1 MLSYLK
7 DTNAV
12 EVYDGA
18 NWVASDDPNAIQNT
32 IVDAKG
38 DLITATGADTP
49 ARLAVGSN
57 GDTLVADSAAT
68 TGLRWTENYA
78 AGKNKIINGDFFVN
92 QRAFSSTTTDG
103 TYGFDRFK
111 LVAGSGATMSAQTFT
126 PGTAPVSGYEA
137 RNFCRI
143 VTTGQSGASVY
154 SMFEQDIEDVRTFAG
169 QTITISFWA
178 KAASSTP
185 KIATQIFQQFGSGGS
200 PSAVVETYVGQSTLS
215 TSWARYSVSVA
226 VPSISGKT
234 IGTTANTS
242 YFGVRFW
249 VSAGTDNNA
258 QTGSLGIQSNTFDIW
273 GIQAEEGSVAT
284 AFQTATGTIQG
295 ELAACQRYY
304 YTHALGN
311 SLAVGLGT
319 MEQASLLIVNVK
331 FPVNMR
337 TSATLVSVSGT
348 NFYGFERNFA
358 VDSFNS
364 FTILNPGTTN
374 VFIYNNTEVSGTVG
388 NSGRVTTQDATSLV
402 AFSAEL

>member
-1 MLSYLK
+1 
-7 DTNAV
+7 
-12 EVYDGA
+12 
-18 NWVASDDPNAIQNT
+18 
-32 IVDAKG
+32 
-38 DLITATGADTP
+38 
-49 ARLAVGSN
+49 
-57 GDTLVADSAAT
+57 
-68 TGLRWTENYA
+68 
-78 AGKNKIINGDFFVN
+78 
-92 QRAFSSTTTDG
+92 
-103 TYGFDRFK
+103 
-111 LVAGSGATMSAQTFT
+111 VAGSGATMSAQTFT

-242 YFGVRFW
+242 FFGVRFW

-304 YTHALGN
+304 YRTGGDSTVNPISMGIISAATTAQAYI
-311 SLAVGLGT
+311 SVPVT
-319 MEQASLLIVNVK
+319 MRI
-331 FPVNMR
+331 PP
-337 TSATLVSVSGT
+337 TSVEFSTLKVSGGAMVAT
-348 NFYGFERNFA
+348 A
-358 VDSFNS
+358 VSAITLNQVGKTTIDLTVTCSGAS
-364 FTILNPGTTN
+364 FTNGAACVVQGNGN
-374 VFIYNNTEVSGTVG
+374 VSNYLG
-388 NSGRVTTQDATSLV
+388 L
-402 AFSAEL
+402 SAEL